1 MKTVLWL
8 NGTWLIGLISGSLGT
23 QKTVT
28 HHSKIRELYGMGG
41 VSKKAPS
48 RLTCAGAQQAEAQL
62 AHSGSLLVP
71 LPQERWYIV
80 FSCQSYS
87 VRGLGHFAVA
97 DAVVPSRVTHLCS
110 GQDPVLLWIHGEEGP
125 QPKPCCGSGRAQEGK
140 QEWGWVVDIKEA
152 KQPHTLP
159 L

>member
-1 MKTVLWL
+1 MVWAECL
-8 NGTWLIGLISGSLGT
+8 
-23 QKTVT
+23 
-28 HHSKIRELYGMGG
+28 RRR
-41 VSKKAPS
+41 P

-80 FSCQSYS
+80 FSCRSYS
-87 VRGLGHFAVA
+87 GRGLGHFAVA

-125 QPKPCCGSGRAQEGK
+125 QPKPCCGSWRAQEGK